1 MGITAKRD
9 SAADSRLIAICG
21 NPNSGKTTIFNRITG
36 LNQKVGNYSGV
47 TVEKVSGQFNSS
59 SGLHK
64 YTLVDIPG
72 TYSLAAF
79 SPDEYIAASAL
90 YGALDDEK
98 IPDAIICVMDATN
111 LDRSLYLVL
120 QAVQVGRPMVVALNM
135 VDLAERKG
143 IDIDCDRLSEKLGGI
158 PVVPMVGN
166 QGKGIDEL
174 KQRVD
179 EIAVRP
185 ILPDC
190 QHYDDEVEQLISHL
204 LATAGPGRRT
214 RAEYLR
220 IIFDV
225 QGPAEQKFL
234 HQEADEGTREM
245 LEKGRAR
252 LKEKFGSLST
262 AETRSLTDRA
272 AAICQDVITLSP
284 RGNKSFSERMDT
296 VLLHRVAGPLILIMV
311 MLLVFQSIFTW
322 AEPFMNFIDESFHDL
337 AAIVGASMAEG
348 PLRSLITDGV
358 IGGVGSVLVFIP
370 QIVILFVFIS
380 FLEDSGY
387 MARAAFLVDRMF
399 RWCGLSGKSFI
410 PLLSS
415 FACAVP
421 GIMATRTIE
430 DRKLRFITILV
441 APLMSCSARL
451 PVYTIMIAAFIPYQ
465 KVLGLFNLQG
475 LILSL
480 LYVMGVVVAVLVSFV
495 LKKTLFRTEAGT
507 FLMEMPSY
515 KLPTLR
521 STMVRVTMR
530 VKAFTVRA
538 GTVILAITIIIWA
551 LSYFPRSSFA
561 DYNYDKGVL
570 QVEDGAESTRLRL
583 NGQLLSLMMT
593 GGSELSGFYDSVVVA
608 LNAGESEQQLRQ
620 LSGQFTTGTPVRA
633 DLVRTVVEMKAIEFR
648 RQAALAQLA
657 NKRAGE
663 SLANSY
669 FGRIGRFVEPVF
681 EPLGWDWKISM
692 AVLASFPAREVMIAT
707 LGTIYN
713 LGSDVDEGS
722 SSLIGK
728 MRQAKRDSGN
738 RIGENVFNPAVALSI
753 VVFFALCCQCGAT
766 LVTIKN
772 ETTRWIYPVATFT
785 YMTVLAY
792 GMAAV
797 VYNISVWSGLG

>member
-9 SAADSRLIAICG
+9 SAADSQTIAICG
-21 NPNSGKTTIFNRITG
+21 NPNSGKTTIFNAITG

-47 TVEKVSGQFNSS
+47 TVEKVSGQFNSP
-59 SGLHK
+59 SGSHN

-90 YGALDDEK
+90 YGGLEDEK

-111 LDRSLYLVL
+111 LERSLYLFL
-120 QAVQVGRPMVVALNM
+120 QAVQVGKPMVMALNM
-135 VDLAERKG
+135 VDLAERKEMK
-143 IDIDCDRLSEKLGGI
+143 IDYALLSEELCGI

-166 QGKGIDEL
+166 QGKGISEL
-174 KQRVD
+174 KRCVD
-179 EIAVRP
+179 EVAARPVIA
-185 ILPDC
+185 DC
-190 QHYDDEVEQLISHL
+190 QHYDDEVEQLLSHL
-204 LATAGPGRRT
+204 QAAGGLDRRT
-214 RAEYLR
+214 RAEYMR

-225 QGPAEQKFL
+225 QGPAEQKFFR
-234 HQEADEGTREM
+234 QVNDDSVREM
-245 LEKGRAR
+245 LDNGRTR
-252 LKEKFGSLST
+252 LKEKFGSLSA
-262 AETRSLTDRA
+262 AETKSLTDRA
-272 AAICQDVITLSP
+272 AAICRDVTTQSP
-284 RGNKSFSERMDT
+284 QRSKSNSERMDKL
-296 VLLHRVAGPLILIMV
+296 LLHRVMGPLILVMV
-311 MLLVFQSIFTW
+311 MVLVFQSIFSW
-322 AEPFMNFIDESFHDL
+322 SEPFMNFIDESFHSL
-337 AAIVGASMAEG
+337 AAMVGASMADG

-358 IGGVGSVLVFIP
+358 IGGVGSVLIFIP
-370 QIVILFVFIS
+370 QIAILFVFIS

-399 RWCGLSGKSFI
+399 RWCGLSGKAFI

-451 PVYTIMIAAFIPYQ
+451 PVYTIMITAFIPYQ

-475 LILSL
+475 LILTL
-480 LYVMGVVVAVLVSFV
+480 LYAMGIVVAVLVSFV

-515 KLPTLR
+515 RLPTLR
-521 STMVRVTMR
+521 STMVRVTIR
-530 VKAFTVRA
+530 VKAFIVRA

-561 DYNYDKGVL
+561 DYNYDRGVL
-570 QVEDGAESTRLRL
+570 QLEQGAEARRLQL
-583 NGQLLSLMMT
+583 NGQLLTLMAMN
-593 GGSELSGFYDSVVVA
+593 GSELSGLYDSLVMA
-608 LNAGESEQQLRQ
+608 LNAGGSEPQLRQ
-620 LSGQFTTGTPVRA
+620 LSSQFTSETPARA
-633 DLVRTVVEMKAIEFR
+633 DLLRNVVEMRSIEFR
-648 RQAALAQLA
+648 RQAALVQLA

-669 FGRIGRFVEPVF
+669 FGRVGRLVEPVF

-692 AVLASFPAREVMIAT
+692 AMLASFPAREVMIAT

-713 LGSDVDEGS
+713 LGGEVDESS
-722 SSLIGK
+722 SSLIAK
-728 MRQAKRDSGN
+728 MRQARRDSGS
-738 RIGENVFNPAVALSI
+738 RVGEKVFNPAVALSI

-772 ETTRWIYPVATFT
+772 ETSRWIYPIATFT